1 VIANRVLPS
10 RFNRREHAV
19 IDRLPEAVDLL
30 VGAAGPAVGAVLDA
44 ARITE
49 DRRRTG
55 AAHLDRLRAAIVA
68 DPQLD
73 ASLPMIT
80 VPELFAARAHG
91 PRIVSLLTDA
101 LADELDVGR

>member
-1 VIANRVLPS
+1 
-10 RFNRREHAV
+10 
-19 IDRLPEAVDLL
+19 
-30 VGAAGPAVGAVLDA
+30 VLDA